1 MNRRI
6 APACLILI
14 LAMLACNLPGGG
26 SETSAATPTGVF
38 ATETQSAMVENTATP
53 IPTETPLP
61 ATSTAP
67 IPPKITLTNNSNC
80 RKGPGGNYN
89 IVDQVSQSQ
98 TLSVIGRNEENTW
111 WQVLT
116 VNGQE
121 CWIFY
126 ENASPN
132 TDFSGLPIGSAP
144 PLPNPPVNFTVSNQV
159 CQPSQDKFEVT
170 MRWSG
175 GGGETAFRIYRD
187 GKRIIEVKASKLN
200 FKDLKA
206 PLNRN
211 LTYEIE
217 AVNEH
222 GVSARA
228 TQIVP
233 ACK

>member
-1 MNRRI
+1 
-6 APACLILI
+6 
-14 LAMLACNLPGGG
+14 MLSCSLPGVG
-26 SETSAATPTGVF
+26 SEAPTATPTSAS
-38 ATETQSAMVENTATP
+38 ATETQSAIVENTATN
-53 IPTETPLP
+53 IPTETPIP
-61 ATSTAP
+61 PTSTPP
-67 IPPKITLTNNSNC
+67 ITPKITLMKNSNC
-80 RKGPGGNYN
+80 RKGPNALYN
-89 IVDQVSQSQ
+89 IVDQIVQSQ
-98 TLSVIGRNEENTW
+98 MLTVIGRNEQNTW

-116 VNGQE
+116 ASGRE

-144 PLPNPPVNFTVSNQV
+144 PLPNTPVDFTVSNQV
-159 CQPSQDKFEVT
+159 CQPNQTKFEVT

-187 GKRIIEVKASKLN
+187 GKRLIEVKASKLN
-200 FKDLKA
+200 FKDLNA
-206 PLNRN
+206 PLNKN

-222 GVSARA
+222 GTSARA
-228 TQIVP
+228 AQIVP